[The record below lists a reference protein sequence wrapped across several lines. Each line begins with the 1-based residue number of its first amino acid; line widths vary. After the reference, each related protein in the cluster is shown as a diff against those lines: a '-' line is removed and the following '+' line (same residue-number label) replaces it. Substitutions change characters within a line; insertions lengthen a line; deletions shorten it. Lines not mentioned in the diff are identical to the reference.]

1 MKRTVFAGLISIVL
15 SGCAPTPPI
24 ATAYALPEN
33 CDIKELV
40 ALDKSYEVFDKTE
53 SGVTDSRDCAIGVA
67 NSDVGIFFGYSVR
80 TEAEWSNVTAKLAEE
95 GYEKWNSGYEGADV
109 WRAEIDDDMGASC
122 SLSGH
127 VAGISFSVTEP
138 WTTCDDKW
146 NKELV
151 AHLLN
156 HATSSF

>member
-1 MKRTVFAGLISIVL
+1 MKRIIVAGFLTFAL
-15 SGCAPTPPI
+15 SGCAPTAPM
-24 ATAYALPEN
+24 ASVYALPTN

-40 ALDKSYEVFDKTE
+40 ALDKSFEVFDKTE

-67 NSDVGIFFGYSVR
+67 NSDVGIFFGYSIR
-80 TEAEWSNVTAKLAEE
+80 TDAEWTSVTKKLSDE
-95 GYEKWNSGYEGADV
+95 GYEKWDAGYEGADV
-109 WRAEIDDDMGASC
+109 WRAEIDDDMGSSC

-127 VAGISFSVTEP
+127 MGGISFSATEP

-151 AHLLN
+151 GHLLN
-156 HATSSF
+156 HAKASY